1 MAARRPSTKMCTAM
15 TRLPPLG
22 YPVAAEVVAEVAGEV
37 VAAAAVAAVGE
48 VEAEAVQTERDLV
61 IVEIIEDS
69 LTTTA
74 KRLVEVPRNLV
85 SSKY

>member
-22 YPVAAEVVAEVAGEV
+22 YPAEVAGEV
-37 VAAAAVAAVGE
+37 VAAVGE

>member
-22 YPVAAEVVAEVAGEV
+22 YPAAVAAELVAEVAEEV
-37 VAAAAVAAVGE
+37 VVAVAAVGE

-69 LTTTA
+69 PTTTA